1 MDLSL
6 HPSSFHGRA
15 TRSAETLSF
24 RLTEF
29 FYPAHFTTAPHSHEY
44 AYLALILSGGGTQ
57 NCGKRARVCGPRT
70 VFFNPPGEVHSDQFH
85 SQGSHQ
91 LTLELGPGRLG
102 QFQDS
107 SCKLETPVET
117 QDVRVAVLAEMI
129 YSEFRHMDSASPI
142 AIEGLTIALMAEMLR
157 PDPMPSKNASPPWLR
172 LVNDLIHDR
181 YTERLTLR
189 DLAEG
194 AGVHPV
200 HLAREFHRRM
210 GRTIG
215 QQIRHLRIEHAC
227 RLLSRTSQSL
237 VEVGLATGFS
247 DQSQFTRTFKAVA
260 SVTPMQYRLLR
271 PNANICQER

>member
-1 MDLSL
+1 MDLNL
-6 HPSSFHGRA
+6 HPSSFHGKA
-15 TRSAETLSF
+15 TRSEETLSF
-24 RLTEF
+24 RLTEY

-44 AYLALILSGGGTQ
+44 AYLAVILSGGGTQ
-57 NCGKRARVCGPRT
+57 SCDKRVRACGPRT
-70 VFFNPPGEVHSDQFH
+70 VFFNPPGEIHSDHFH

-91 LTLELGPGRLG
+91 LTLELGPGRLSL
-102 QFQDS
+102 FQDS
-107 SCKLETPVET
+107 SCRLERPVES
-117 QDVRVAVLAEMI
+117 QGGRGAVLAEMI
-129 YSEFRHMDSASPI
+129 YGEFRQMDAASPI

-157 PDPMPSKNASPPWLR
+157 PGPMLSKSVSPPWLR
-172 LVNDLIHDR
+172 QVSDLIHDR

-227 RLLSRTSQSL
+227 RLLSKGSQSL

-260 SVTPMQYRLLR
+260 GVTPMQYRLLR
-271 PNANICQER
+271 PNANFRQDR